1 MRFMLSMSKR
11 VVLGL
16 SILLL
21 AVSSFVLNAAP
32 ANAATYEVKMGADNG
47 MLSFVPKVV
56 EAQPGDT
63 IKFVNNKLAPHNAVF
78 EGSSDVAQALSH
90 KQLLYSAGES
100 FDVTIPADAA
110 PGEYSYFCQPH
121 RGAGMQAKIIVK

>member
-56 EAQPGDT
+56 KAKPGDT

-78 EGSSDVAQALSH
+78 EGSSDVAKTLSH
-90 KQLLYSAGES
+90 KGLLFAPGES
-100 FDVTIPADAA
+100 FEETIPADAA
-110 PGEYSYFCQPH
+110 PGEYTYYCEPH
-121 RGAGMQAKIIVK
+121 RGAGMQAKIVVE